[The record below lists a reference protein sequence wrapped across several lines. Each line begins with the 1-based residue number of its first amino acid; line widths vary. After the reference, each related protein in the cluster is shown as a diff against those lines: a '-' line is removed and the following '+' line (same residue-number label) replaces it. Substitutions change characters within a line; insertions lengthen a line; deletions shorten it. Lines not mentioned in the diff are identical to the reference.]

1 MQISSTKALLYIS
14 LTLAGG
20 KVQYLR
26 PMMKRLSEEEL
37 SFYKLVMLERSINKK
52 SEYFGLKILFSI
64 ELKRTTTIILPRKA
78 DDRYKS
84 AISWPTW
91 LGVEHQNVGSGP
103 EQLLEVFVVADLL
116 YERRNLHCLQRW
128 QQPQLEREKQKQR

>member
-52 SEYFGLKILFSI
+52 
-64 ELKRTTTIILPRKA
+64 
-78 DDRYKS
+78 
-84 AISWPTW
+84 
-91 LGVEHQNVGSGP
+91 
-103 EQLLEVFVVADLL
+103 
-116 YERRNLHCLQRW
+116 YE
-128 QQPQLEREKQKQR
+128 

>member
-37 SFYKLVMLERSINKK
+37 SFYKLVMLERSIDKK
-52 SEYFGLKILFSI
+52 YEYFGLKILFSI

-84 AISWPTW
+84 AIS
-91 LGVEHQNVGSGP
+91 
-103 EQLLEVFVVADLL
+103 
-116 YERRNLHCLQRW
+116 
-128 QQPQLEREKQKQR
+128 